1 MSKHNPSIIRDWV
14 VTTACITLKEN
25 TNSKH
30 NYTSPTFRLS
40 SPRLEEIPRAKMLPK
55 PDCPFLIKFSV

>member
-1 MSKHNPSIIRDWV
+1 MNKHNPSIINDCV

-30 NYTSPTFRLS
+30 KYTSPTFRLS
-40 SPRLEEIPRAKMLPK
+40 SPRGEELPWAKMLPK
-55 PDCPFLIKFSV
+55 PDSSFQIKFSV